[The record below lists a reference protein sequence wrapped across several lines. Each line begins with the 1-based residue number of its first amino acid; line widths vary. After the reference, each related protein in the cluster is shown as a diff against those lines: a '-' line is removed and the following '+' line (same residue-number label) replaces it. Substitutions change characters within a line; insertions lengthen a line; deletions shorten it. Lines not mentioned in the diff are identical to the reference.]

1 MDFSEKILPGWLVE
15 MDKQLRRGKHV
26 LLYGNVEDR
35 FLIDQNG
42 SFGTVGLTEALGFY
56 LEQSGYAFVSHY
68 DLVDGLHVPNP
79 EQEDLFNQMIRK
91 SANPSRGSCSGSSDP
106 RTSDPRTSGPQTA
119 GSQTAESRDTS
130 HRDAFPSSSS
140 PSSDPAAQDA
150 ASERRTPSIRN
161 RMERGSDGNGGRSN
175 LKLPNVALPHIRS
188 FLSQTEIPSAA
199 IIEYSDKLF
208 SDAQRQEQAERE
220 FLIQLKKIVKEAA
233 DLQENMEGRRNALI
247 ITASQL
253 AAIPSWFYQEHP
265 LLALIR
271 IPFPDVKERRSFIEG
286 FFDCFADPFIT
297 DDSCKKEMI
306 DTFVQQTDGLTI
318 LDLMALGTTCS
329 SEKIKIAQPADMK
342 NVIAYY
348 RYGEKI
354 DPWEKFNADTIRS
367 APQQI
372 QKRVIGQKNAVD
384 AVVDML
390 ITATIGITMLR
401 STRGTG
407 KPKGV
412 FFFVGPTGVGKTE
425 LAKALAELIFG
436 DENRMRRFDMSEY
449 AEKHAAEKL
458 TGAPPGY
465 VGYEEGGQLTNFVRE
480 NPFSL
485 ILFDEIEKAHGLIM
499 DKFLQILEDGRL
511 TDSKGQTAYFSQ
523 SVIIFTSNIG
533 SDSLPVQ
540 AGDKITDSSPSYED
554 IQEHFRSKV
563 RDHFLFE
570 LKRPEIHNRFGD
582 NILVFD
588 LLRPIHVRGICEKF
602 LRSFQISAKEKR
614 ELTLV
619 FEEPGI
625 REMIEKEMC
634 VGEKLKYG
642 GRRIRTLLEEK
653 IEKPFNRWIFE
664 NDPPANS
671 TLSLGINAENELAVA
686 IKGQ

>member
-1 MDFSEKILPGWLVE
+1 MNFSEKILPGWLVE

-35 FLIDQNG
+35 FLINQMG
-42 SFGTVGLTEALGFY
+42 SFGTVNLTDALGFY
-56 LEQSGYAFVSHY
+56 LEQAGYDFITHY
-68 DLVDGLHVPNP
+68 DLVDGLHVPDP
-79 EQEDLFNQMIRK
+79 DQEDLFSRMIRREK
-91 SANPSRGSCSGSSDP
+91 VESQSSSSSDQP
-106 RTSDPRTSGPQTA
+106 RRPIPASS
-119 GSQTAESRDTS
+119 
-130 HRDAFPSSSS
+130 SSSS
-140 PSSDPAAQDA
+140 PSSPSSPSSSSQIPG
-150 ASERRTPSIRN
+150 ERKNSPVRN
-161 RMERGSDGNGGRSN
+161 RLERGNEGNGGRNN
-175 LKLPNVALPHIRS
+175 LKLPNVALPHIRH
-188 FLSQTEIPSAA
+188 FLSQSEVPSAS

-233 DLQENMEGRRNALI
+233 DLDEKMEGRRNALI

-271 IPFPDVKERRSFIEG
+271 IPFPNSMERRTFIEG
-286 FFDCFADPFIT
+286 FFDCFIESEIT
-297 DDSCKKEMI
+297 DDTVRQEI
-306 DTFVQQTDGLTI
+306 VDTFVSQTDGLTI

-329 SEKIKIAQPADMK
+329 SEKIPISQPGDMK
-342 NVIAYY
+342 NMIAYY
-348 RYGEKI
+348 RYGEKE

-367 APQQI
+367 APQEI
-372 QKRVIGQKNAVD
+372 QKRVIGQKKAVD

-401 STRGTG
+401 ATRGTG

-436 DENRMRRFDMSEY
+436 DENRMHRFDMSEY
-449 AEKHAAEKL
+449 SEKHAAEKL

-540 AGDKITDSSPSYED
+540 AGEKISDSSPSYDD
-554 IQEHFRSKV
+554 IQEHFRNKV
-563 RDHFLFE
+563 RDHFLYE

-588 LLRPIHVRGICEKF
+588 LLRPVHVRGICEKF

-614 ELTLV
+614 DFTLL

-634 VGEKLKYG
+634 FGEKLKYG

-664 NDPPANS
+664 NDPPSGS
-671 TLSLGINAENELAVA
+671 TLRLGMNAQNELVVS
-686 IKGQ
+686 IK